1 MNQRP
6 ALPGPTK
13 VAERCSRHSWSE
25 HIDDRSR
32 LLLEQAARTITRLM
46 SRTVRQA
53 KRLELYEAML
63 EARK

>member
-1 MNQRP
+1 MSERP
-6 ALPGPTK
+6 SLPCPTK
-13 VAERCSRHSWSE
+13 VAERCSRHSWSD

-46 SRTVRQA
+46 SRTLRQA